1 MTGKPFIKSIRK
13 GKPHTK
19 LLKMSQAFDRLRR
32 KIVERHGKSGIRIAV
47 NASRSA
53 SDVLD
58 PSCVRESLRA
68 NGVWIPD
75 EDFELMVAASQP
87 DGVFDVNRFVKG
99 LIGDIGSRRV
109 NVLQVLWER
118 LDPNHNLM
126 VPIEVFLGSYD
137 VQRHPDVKSNRRP
150 AADVAAD
157 FFAIFEDNSIEA
169 QQRIVSKESLFA
181 YYSGVSLLTERND
194 DFELLIARS
203 FALDRPKGA
212 AGGALGGS
220 SGSLYES
227 ALLSKQK
234 ALGSTMGRAHPLYQT
249 SASVIGSV
257 PEGTPVPEVDKSHF
271 RTGEFTKHA
280 PPPSG
285 ASGMNTSTSRGRV

>member
-1 MTGKPFIKSIRK
+1 MV
-13 GKPHTK
+13 
-19 LLKMSQAFDRLRR
+19 QAFDRLRH
-32 KIVERHGKSGIRIAV
+32 KIVERHGKAGIRLAV
-47 NASRSA
+47 NAARSA
-53 SDVLD
+53 PDVFD
-58 PSCVRESLRA
+58 AASVRENLRA

-75 EDFELMVAASQP
+75 EDFDVMVAASQP
-87 DGVFDVNRFVKG
+87 DGVFDINRFVKG

-118 LDPNHNLM
+118 LDPSQNLI
-126 VPIEVFLGSYD
+126 VPIETFLGSYD

-157 FFAIFEDNSIEA
+157 FFAIFDDDSTEA
-169 QQRIVSKESLFA
+169 QQRIVSKESVFA

-212 AGGALGGS
+212 AGAAGALGGS
-220 SGSLYES
+220 LYDS
-227 ALLSKQK
+227 SSKQK
-234 ALGSTMGRAHPLYQT
+234 SLNSTMGRAHPLYQT

-257 PEGTPVPEVDKSHF
+257 PEGTPVHQVDKSHF
-271 RTGEFTKHA
+271 RTGDFTKNA